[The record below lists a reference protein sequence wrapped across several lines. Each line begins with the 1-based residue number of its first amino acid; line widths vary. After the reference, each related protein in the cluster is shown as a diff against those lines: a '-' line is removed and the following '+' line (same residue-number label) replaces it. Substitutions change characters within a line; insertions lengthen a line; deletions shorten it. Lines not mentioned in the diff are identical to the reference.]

1 MFRLLQETPP
11 YQVIVGTHV
20 AGEFTLG
27 LRLTTKRY
35 KKGAKLLFL
44 FFLRRRPVTTEV
56 EVSVIVFLVTGKCS
70 LDDDD
75 DDDPHS
81 PIPPLPGVWPG
92 TRAGYCFLDDDG
104 DR

>member
-1 MFRLLQETPP
+1 M
-11 YQVIVGTHV
+11 IVGTHV

-75 DDDPHS
+75 DDTTPTALS
-81 PIPPLPGVWPG
+81 PLCPVFGRV
-92 TRAGYCFLDDDG
+92 RALDIVF
-104 DR
+104 